1 MAIAL
6 DSSSLHIP
14 EILSPAV
21 FIADAH
27 YIPEPSY
34 TFTLDSSKLESSQN
48 TRAETPLESKWEFL
62 DSSSP
67 YPRYIGENGLT
78 GLLQSLLLKPP
89 AQLFLM
95 GDIAHLFIPHITH
108 NATIHREFIALLNA
122 LSHCMEVFYFE
133 GNHDFGLD
141 SRLLP
146 RVKIYPRKLQPAIFT
161 YQNQPF
167 LLSHGD
173 CFITKGYEC
182 YITALSAPFTLSMLK
197 LIDTLS
203 LGYIHSY
210 AQSLVNA
217 KHIKSLAFNENDF
230 RDFASKRIAAYKHYA
245 HSNAHDLLS
254 PQNQAHKPYGQT
266 LEKCDFGVIEGHFH
280 IGKRWQSFF
289 ALPSFY
295 CEKRILIL

>member
-62 DSSSP
+62 DSSAP
-67 YPRYIGENGLT
+67 YPHYIGENGLT

-122 LSHCMEVFYFE
+122 LSHYMEVFYFE

-161 YQNQPF
+161 YQNQSF

-173 CFITKGYEC
+173 CFSTKGYEC
-182 YITALSAPFTLSMLK
+182 YITALSAPFTLSVLK

-217 KHIKSLAFNENDF
+217 KHIKSLTFNNDDF

-245 HSNAHDLLS
+245 YSNAHDLLS
-254 PQNQAHKPYGQT
+254 PNQVHKPYGQM